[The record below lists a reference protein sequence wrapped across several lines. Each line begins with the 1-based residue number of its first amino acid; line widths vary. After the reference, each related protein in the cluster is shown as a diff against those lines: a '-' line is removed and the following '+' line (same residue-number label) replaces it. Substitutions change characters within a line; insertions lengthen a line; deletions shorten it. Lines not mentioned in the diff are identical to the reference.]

1 MLKQEFNP
9 DTKIDV
15 AGLGWCLRTPVR
27 WNRLTT
33 TSRVGDASVQARRC
47 SHSLA
52 QEVGLV
58 SQSGSLSSQHRSTSP
73 RHGGVLISRLLDGQ
87 QWAAGNG
94 QWARAAGPSL
104 PLPNLCWA
112 RILNVE
118 TAPTYCQNREMS
130 GCMCIQNVPDAV
142 LHFLCRALGIDL
154 WRQGERG
161 FCSGSRLD
169 HEEALQQ
176 PQTACMKPS
185 ATPKTTAA
193 TEFPSPVNGTD
204 GEIAR
209 LVSKPN
215 PTEKGI
221 LGVAPSGWK
230 HKKQPNIRTN
240 SHQKEGGRYRSVVL
254 YFCTDVLDS

>member
-1 MLKQEFNP
+1 
-9 DTKIDV
+9 
-15 AGLGWCLRTPVR
+15 
-27 WNRLTT
+27 
-33 TSRVGDASVQARRC
+33 
-47 SHSLA
+47 
-52 QEVGLV
+52 
-58 SQSGSLSSQHRSTSP
+58 
-73 RHGGVLISRLLDGQ
+73 
-87 QWAAGNG
+87 
-94 QWARAAGPSL
+94 
-104 PLPNLCWA
+104 
-112 RILNVE
+112 
-118 TAPTYCQNREMS
+118 
-130 GCMCIQNVPDAV
+130 MCIQNVPDAV